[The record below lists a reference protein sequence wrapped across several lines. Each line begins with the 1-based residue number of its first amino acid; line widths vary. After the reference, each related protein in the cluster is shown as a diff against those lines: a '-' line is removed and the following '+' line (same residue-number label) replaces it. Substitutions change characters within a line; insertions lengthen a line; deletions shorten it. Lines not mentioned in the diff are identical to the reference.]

1 MNNAPLAS
9 LPVAILAT
17 IHPAGRNAGWRDAQ
31 RVEVNH
37 DPARGGVWATVENRR
52 RLFCLATGIELSA
65 PQAHERRWELRE
77 PARVELRRLFRL
89 Q

>member
-17 IHPAGRNAGWRDAQ
+17 IHPAGRNAGWRDAR

-37 DPARGGVWATVENRR
+37 DPARGGVWATIENRR
-52 RLFCLATGIELSA
+52 RLFCLATGVELSA